1 MGAGAGAGFG
11 AAGFLGAAA
20 FFGAATRAFA
30 FLADFFATARFAF
43 LRAGAAFFAL
53 LPFLVFDFAFFAFL
67 AIINSRRCGSDFGTY
82 STLYSHLATTV
93 SPAAAVTF
101 FPGERLRRASP
112 RCPVDQLDAMDD
124 RKRRARCDL
133 RHAADI
139 SGCNHIGLDL
149 FDIRDF
155 AFAQPLC
162 ELRLKN
168 VVGASRTAT

>member
-101 FPGERLRRASP
+101 FPASACGAHP
-112 RCPVDQLDAMDD
+112 PVAQSISSTLWTTGSAVPAAICAMQPIFP
-124 RKRRARCDL
+124 
-133 RHAADI
+133 AAI
-139 SGCNHIGLDL
+139 TSGLI
-149 FDIRDF
+149 FSIF
-155 AFAQPLC
+155 
-162 ELRLKN
+162 
-168 VVGASRTAT
+168 